1 MKKILTSKWLVV
13 FFFLV
18 QVAICAQNNK
28 IKIYESN
35 SGDGACVIVFPS
47 SPEPLMV
54 LTGNGA
60 CTVIKT
66 MAMDD
71 WHEMSST
78 TVVTTSVVEPSAHTI
93 TSPRDAA
100 SGQATGKRQHK
111 PYLLS
116 DLSLDVLGNEA
127 TQSYSFSW
135 NIKSN
140 TGARTASPKGASR
153 TVSNSCCSDGVCT
166 VLVSVSGKH
175 TKTGHVTLMK

>member
-1 MKKILTSKWLVV
+1 MKKLLTSKWFVV

-18 QVAICAQNNK
+18 QVTLYAQEGK

-35 SGDGACVIVFPS
+35 SGDGSCVIVFPN

-60 CTVIKT
+60 CTVLKT

-71 WHEMSST
+71 WHEMSAT
-78 TVVTTSVVEPSAHTI
+78 TVVTTSVVEPTGHTI

-100 SGQATGKRQHK
+100 SGMATGKRQHK
-111 PYLLS
+111 PFLLS
-116 DLSLDVLGNEA
+116 DLTLNSLGSED
-127 TQSYSFSW
+127 QSYAFSW

-140 TGARTASPKGASR
+140 TGAKTAASRSSSR
-153 TVSNSCCSDGVCT
+153 TVSNSCCADGVCT
-166 VLVSVSGKH
+166 VLVSVSRKH
-175 TKTGHVTLMK
+175 TKSGHVTLMK

>member
-1 MKKILTSKWLVV
+1 MKKIFTSKWFVV

-18 QVAICAQNNK
+18 QVTLFAQENR

-60 CTVIKT
+60 CTVLKT

-71 WHEMSST
+71 WHEMAST

-100 SGQATGKRQHK
+100 SGLATGKRQHK
-111 PYLLS
+111 PFLLS
-116 DLSLDVLGNEA
+116 DLTLDSLGNESE
-127 TQSYSFSW
+127 QSYKVSW
-135 NIKSN
+135 NVKSN
-140 TGARTASPKGASR
+140 TGAKTAASKTVSR
-153 TVSNSCCSDGVCT
+153 AVSNSCCSDGVCT
-166 VLVSVSGKH
+166 VLVSVSKKH